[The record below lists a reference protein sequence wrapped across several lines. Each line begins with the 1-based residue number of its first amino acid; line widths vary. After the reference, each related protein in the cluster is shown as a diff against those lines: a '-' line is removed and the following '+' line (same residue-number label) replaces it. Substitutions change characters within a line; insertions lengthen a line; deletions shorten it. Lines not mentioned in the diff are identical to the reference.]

1 MRIRTFL
8 NAQDE
13 NKFADL
19 VDWRTEA
26 QTGKS
31 GQKKSS
37 STATSSRSSK
47 KQKREG
53 IVYHDE
59 ESE

>member
-8 NAQDE
+8 NVQGE

-19 VDWRTEA
+19 VDWRSVA
-26 QTGKS
+26 NTGKS

-37 STATSSRSSK
+37 KVGGQSRSSK
-47 KQKREG
+47 KQKQDG
-53 IVYHDE
+53 ITYNDE